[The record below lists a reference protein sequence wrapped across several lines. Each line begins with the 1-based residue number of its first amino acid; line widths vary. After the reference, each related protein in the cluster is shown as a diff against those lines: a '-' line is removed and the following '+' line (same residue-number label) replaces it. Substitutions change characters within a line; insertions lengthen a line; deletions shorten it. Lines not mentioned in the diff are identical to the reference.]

1 MPPRKPAP
9 RSDELFRSQLDNM
22 IDMEHALVKLAGLI
36 DWSRFEEAY
45 GRFYHE
51 KGRPGLSTRLMA
63 GLHLLK
69 HMEGLSDEAI
79 CARWVGNPYY
89 QFFCGEQYFRHKLP
103 LDRSSMTRWRGRIG
117 PGKLELLL
125 AETLSVALRTNAVTS
140 RACERVTVDTTVQT
154 KAIAHPTDSHL
165 LMRGIEWL
173 NRLAKQHGVKLR
185 QSFLRLGRQ
194 ARRDVSRLI
203 HGRGHKQ
210 AMRWIRK
217 LRTWLGRLD
226 RDIGRKISGNEEFE
240 TAFAAVPQPAS
251 HPIDHTRSTTAL

>member
-1 MPPRKPAP
+1 MPPKKPAP

-22 IDMEHALVKLAGLI
+22 IDMEHALVKLARLI
-36 DWSRFEEAY
+36 DWSRFDAAY

-69 HMEGLSDEAI
+69 HMEGLSDEAV
-79 CARWVGNPYY
+79 CARWVENPYC

-117 PGKLELLL
+117 PDKLELLL
-125 AETLSVALRTNAVTS
+125 AETLRVAMATNAVTPQ
-140 RACERVTVDTTVQT
+140 ACERVTVDTTVQT
-154 KAIAHPTDSHL
+154 KAVAHPTDSHL

-173 NRLAKQHGVKLR
+173 NRLAKKHGIKLR
-185 QSFLRLGRQ
+185 QSFLRVGRQ

-203 HGRGHKQ
+203 HGRGHSQ
-210 AMRWIRK
+210 AMRWVRK
-217 LRTWLGRLD
+217 LRT
-226 RDIGRKISGNEEFE
+226 
-240 TAFAAVPQPAS
+240 
-251 HPIDHTRSTTAL
+251 

>member
-22 IDMEHALVKLAGLI
+22 IDMEHALVKLARLI
-36 DWSRFEEAY
+36 DWSRFDEAY
-45 GRFYHE
+45 GRFYHQ

-69 HMEGLSDEAI
+69 HMEGLSDEAV
-79 CARWVGNPYY
+79 CARWVENPYFQY
-89 QFFCGEQYFRHKLP
+89 FCGELYFRHKLP
-103 LDRSSMTRWRGRIG
+103 LDRSSMTRWRDRIG
-117 PGKLELLL
+117 ADKLELLL
-125 AETLSVALRTNAVTS
+125 AETLHVAMRTHAMPS
-140 RACERVTVDTTVQT
+140 QACERVTLDTTVQT

-165 LMRGIEWL
+165 LMRAIEWL
-173 NRLAKQHGVKLR
+173 NRLAKRHGIKLR
-185 QSFLRLGRQ
+185 QSFLRVGRR

-210 AMRWIRK
+210 AMRWVRR

-226 RDIGRKISGNEEFE
+226 RDIGRKTAGNAELEA
-240 TAFAAVPQPAS
+240 AFAVARERVAKILTQ
-251 HPIDHTRSTTAL
+251 